1 MLVLTIQNPEQGSA
15 SGDIKFAPDGD
26 VDLIG
31 QTFAAIADRL
41 DSFSFYIK
49 SDDSENSDFAYKAYL
64 YALGGA
70 GETGPLLWEGSN
82 SVINVNAPGFTRV
95 DLTPNVSGL
104 TPGAHYVLYLV
115 AASESDL
122 DDYKFG
128 ATLGSSYAEGAL
140 IYQEDDDDDRD
151 EKLLDLDLAFEAHFS
166 NSIIPPGPPAPPS
179 PAVAAG
185 STGVRIVGTSGP
197 DTIVGTEA
205 NDSLSGGAGND
216 LLKGL
221 GGNDRLFGDSGNDT
235 LNGGSGNDVLAGGR
249 GSDVLRG
256 GKGDDALFGGR
267 GRDSITG
274 GEGVDVMRGG
284 AGADQ
289 FNYNTLKA
297 IPTQTGIEVE
307 LSDLIADFSS
317 NQGDTIR
324 TGTAGTSSNYSE
336 SASQLDFDA
345 ALAAANAMMAGETVI
360 YYFTQSIADAGVGL
374 LFIDSNSDGSADA
387 VIRFA
392 GVQSADFDFARI
404 TA

>member
-1 MLVLTIQNPEQGSA
+1 MGVCICGLVQPPAPPQRDQIRDAPPAPQWSRQGHLPAA
-15 SGDIKFAPDGD
+15 SRGLRGRPPGQSNALEPKHPLLAPTRRS
-26 VDLIG
+26 VDQQATG
-31 QTFAAIADRL
+31 RART
-41 DSFSFYIK
+41 
-49 SDDSENSDFAYKAYL
+49 
-64 YALGGA
+64 ALGV
-70 GETGPLLWEGSN
+70 TIDSRRLSGS
-82 SVINVNAPGFTRV
+82 PGVTSFLKVTV
-95 DLTPNVSGL
+95 
-104 TPGAHYVLYLV
+104 
-115 AASESDL
+115 
-122 DDYKFG
+122 
-128 ATLGSSYAEGAL
+128 
-140 IYQEDDDDDRD
+140 
-151 EKLLDLDLAFEAHFS
+151 AFEAHFS

-205 NDSLSGGAGND
+205 NDSLSGGDGND